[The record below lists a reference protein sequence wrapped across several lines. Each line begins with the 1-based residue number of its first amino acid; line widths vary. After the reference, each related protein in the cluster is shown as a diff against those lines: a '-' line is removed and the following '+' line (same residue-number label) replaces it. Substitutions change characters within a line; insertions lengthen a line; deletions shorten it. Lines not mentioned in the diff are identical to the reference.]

1 MVKMYKIK
9 TAIIGAAGYTG
20 GELLRI
26 LLNHP
31 SCELI
36 YVHSNSQKGKKVTEI
51 HPDLI
56 GDCDLV
62 FTDQVSTDEIEAV
75 FLGLPHGQTKSFLE
89 KNHFPENTVIIDL
102 STDFRDESNGFIY
115 GLPEVNSEKI
125 SKARKI
131 ANPGCFATGI
141 QLALA
146 PAISEGWGKGKI
158 HISGITGS
166 TGAGKKLSETSHF
179 SYRSSNMSVYKL
191 FTHQHLKEI
200 RQTFKQLNSNFD
212 ADLLFVPYRGNF
224 PRGIWVTAYLPF
236 EGTVEEARKVY
247 KKFYKNTAFTHVSDQ
262 DIDMKQAVNTNKCI
276 IYIQKEAGQLV
287 IYSAIDNLL
296 KGASG
301 QAVQNFNLAFGLD
314 QRTGLNLKSIA
325 F

>member
-1 MVKMYKIK
+1 MTKIR
-9 TAIIGAAGYTG
+9 TAVIGAAGYTG

-26 LLNHP
+26 LVHHP
-31 SCELI
+31 HCELVC
-36 YVHSNSQKGKKVTEI
+36 VHSNSQKGKKVSDV

-56 GDCDLV
+56 GDCELI
-62 FTDQVSTDEIEAV
+62 FTDHVPKEEIDAI
-75 FLGLPHGQTKSFLE
+75 FIGLPHGETKGFLE
-89 KNHFPENTVIIDL
+89 SHPFPADTVIIDL

-115 GLPEVNSEKI
+115 GLPEVNATKI
-125 SKARKI
+125 KTAKRI

-146 PAISEGWGKGKI
+146 PAIAKGWVKDAV

-166 TGAGKKLSETSHF
+166 TGAGKKLAETSHF
-179 SYRSSNMSVYKL
+179 SYRTGNMSVYKL

-200 RQTFKQLNSNFD
+200 KQTFRQINNDFNS
-212 ADLLFVPYRGNF
+212 DLLFVPYRGNF
-224 PRGIWVTAYLPF
+224 SRGIWVTAYFPF
-236 EGTVEEARKVY
+236 EGTQAEAVEVY
-247 KKFYKNTAFTHVSDQ
+247 KNFYKNAAFTHVSDQ

-276 IYIQKEAGQLV
+276 LNLQKEGNQLV
-287 IYSAIDNLL
+287 IYSAIDNLI

-314 QRTGLNLKSIA
+314 EKSGLNLKSIA

>member
-1 MVKMYKIK
+1 MNKIK

-26 LLNHP
+26 LVNHP
-31 SCELI
+31 ACELV
-36 YVHSNSQKGKKVTEI
+36 YVHSNSQKGKKVTEV

-56 GDCDLV
+56 GDCELV
-62 FTDQVSTDEIEAV
+62 FTDEVDTYGIQAV

-89 KNHFPENTVIIDL
+89 ENPFPEETVIIDL

-115 GLPEVNSEKI
+115 GLPEVNSANIK
-125 SKARKI
+125 KAKRI

-146 PAISEGWGKGKI
+146 PAIAAGWATDTV
-158 HISGITGS
+158 HITGVTGS
-166 TGAGKKLSETSHF
+166 TGAGKKLAETSHF

-200 RQTFKQLNSNFD
+200 RQTFNQLNSGFD

-224 PRGIWVTAYLPF
+224 PRGIWVTTYLPF
-236 EGTVEEARKVY
+236 NGSEEEARKVY
-247 KKFYKNTAFTHVSDQ
+247 QDFYKNAAFTHVSDQ

-276 IYIQKEAGQLV
+276 IYVQKEAGQLV

-314 QRTGLNLKSIA
+314 EKTGLNLKSIA

>member
-1 MVKMYKIK
+1 MTKIK

-26 LLNHP
+26 LVNHP
-31 SCELI
+31 SCELV
-36 YVHSNSQKGKKVTEI
+36 YVHSNSQKGKKVTEV

-56 GDCDLV
+56 GETDLV
-62 FTDQVSTDEIEAV
+62 FTDEVSTEGIQAV

-89 KNHFPENTVIIDL
+89 ENPFPSETVVIDL
-102 STDFRDESNGFIY
+102 STDFRDQSHGFIY
-115 GLPEVNSEKI
+115 GLPEVNLDKI
-125 SKARKI
+125 KTAKKI

-146 PAISEGWGKGKI
+146 PAIAAGWAKGTV

-166 TGAGKKLSETSHF
+166 TGAGKKLAETSHF

-200 RQTFKQLNSNFD
+200 RQTFLQLNPDFD

-236 EGTVEEARKVY
+236 EGSVEEARKVY
-247 KKFYKNTAFTHVSDQ
+247 QEFYKDAAFTHVSDQ

-276 IYIQKEAGQLV
+276 IHVQKEAGQLV

-314 QRTGLNLKSIA
+314 EKEGLNLKSIA